1 MGATTYVNLII
12 PEVWN
17 KYIPAK
23 IPEVAKLLGSAA
35 VQRDENPPFK
45 SGGIYNYRPFV
56 KEFTSSL
63 EIPSPA
69 TNLTINSLSTDKDT
83 LVCLHRAIA
92 IGEESNA
99 IRRAGESVLQDF
111 LNQQTEYIAKQVED
125 RMLYVLKGVFES
137 ALAGTHQL
145 DASSATIDV
154 QKIFNAKYKIG
165 DNSDALTTIVM
176 HSKVFQDL
184 ALNGLVQYVNAS
196 DLGKN
201 IAVTGRIPT
210 IAGMQIVV
218 SDRMTK
224 DSNGVYHTYLLGEN
238 SLYYGLAYFNV
249 TVGHDNLLA
258 GGTDYAVFNI
268 DFAVHVPG
276 VKFAL
281 SGVTN
286 PTDAQLQLGTTWEK
300 VADHDKDIHVVEIL
314 TV

>member
-1 MGATTYVNLII
+1 MAASTYIDLIK
-12 PEVWN
+12 PDVWN

-23 IPEVAKLLGSAA
+23 IPEVAKLIGSAA
-35 VQRDENPPFK
+35 VQRDDNPPFK
-45 SGGIYNYRPFV
+45 TGGIYNYRPFV

-63 EIPSPA
+63 VVPTAA
-69 TNLTINSLSTDKDT
+69 TNLTINPLTTDKDI

-99 IRRAGESVLQDF
+99 ARRAGESALADF
-111 LNQQTEYIAKQVED
+111 LDQQTEYIAKQVED
-125 RMLYVLKGVFES
+125 RMLYVLKGVFSS
-137 ALAGTHQL
+137 ALATTHQA
-145 DASSATIDV
+145 DYSSTTIDA
-154 QKIFNAKYKIG
+154 QKIFNAKFKIG
-165 DNSDALTTIVM
+165 DNSDSLTTIIM
-176 HSKVFQDL
+176 HSKVFQDML
-184 ALNGLVQYVNAS
+184 MAGLVQFVNAA

-210 IAGMQIVV
+210 FAGMQIVV

-224 DSNGVYHTYLLGEN
+224 DSEGVYHTYLLGEN

-249 TVGHDNLLA
+249 VVGHDNLLA
-258 GGTDYAVFNI
+258 GGTDYAVINI

-281 SGVTN
+281 TGVTN

-300 VADHDKDIHVVEIL
+300 VADHDKDIHVVELL
-314 TV
+314 TA